1 MKNFLLFTCALIF
14 SANVSAQIIFSEDFE
29 GATVPALP
37 AGWTQTSLA
46 TDGGYLTTDD
56 WSSTY
61 WAIPPHTRYIG
72 TNDDDCDCDKSD
84 DRLISP
90 LIALGPMFNY
100 ALTFDNLVNGGY
112 GEMAFLGVHVDG
124 TPAGTVDTL
133 LTLPGTAQTW
143 DSQVIDLSAY
153 SGQSINLVWMY
164 NDASTWAFGLMIDD
178 VVVVE
183 SGNPDLA
190 ASNTRAGIY
199 TVIPLPQVTTVTP
212 SVDITNVGGGS
223 ATNPTAAFSIISP
236 ISFSGTETFASLAG
250 FTTNTFTSTTG
261 FTPSALGSYQL
272 IVSASM
278 DELDDDLSN
287 NNDTASFIV
296 STNMYARDNGTFDN
310 GIGVIGENAFLGQD
324 FEIFSNTTLSEVQ
337 FYLNTAIIGDEI
349 SVEVFDQVGGIPTSS
364 IASSDTYT
372 ITAADAGGAWITLP
386 VTQGNLALSEG
397 TYTIGVNQLSTN
409 NYGLALDTQLPFSG
423 VWGSIAG
430 GAFAT
435 LESFGF
441 PGTFLIRAILCD
453 ASTPSITGFSNTG
466 AQGTTVSWDPQS
478 LPESGGFVIRY
489 HEFGNSPNFSWQL
502 VPNENQTSAYVGG
515 LNDNTR
521 YVFRVGSKCSMSQNA
536 TYSDTSSVWTRNQCA
551 RPIGLQSSS
560 MGPESQ
566 VLDWQQP
573 DADSYKVRFRP
584 VGGSWGYRNINTGA
598 NTVTLSGL
606 TPSTNYEWHV
616 RSICNDGGNR
626 PYAPLQSFTTPSLR
640 LAASATTIG
649 IYPNPTNGEL
659 TVEYHVE
666 ESTQASLQIL
676 EVNGRVVSNASVTAQ
691 EGQNRERLDLSDLAP
706 GFYLLRLVDVNGAV
720 LMNERISKN

>member
-90 LIALGPMFNY
+90 LIALGPMLNY

-143 DSQVIDLSAY
+143 DSQVIDLSFY

-183 SGNPDLA
+183 SANPDLA

-278 DELDDDLSN
+278 DELDDDLFSL
-287 NNDTASFIV
+287 FQPIC
-296 STNMYARDNGTFDN
+296 MQ
-310 GIGVIGENAFLGQD
+310 GIMGL
-324 FEIFSNTTLSEVQ
+324 L
-337 FYLNTAIIGDEI
+337 II
-349 SVEVFDQVGGIPTSS
+349 
-364 IASSDTYT
+364 A
-372 ITAADAGGAWITLP
+372 
-386 VTQGNLALSEG
+386 
-397 TYTIGVNQLSTN
+397 
-409 NYGLALDTQLPFSG
+409 
-423 VWGSIAG
+423 
-430 GAFAT
+430 
-435 LESFGF
+435 
-441 PGTFLIRAILCD
+441 
-453 ASTPSITGFSNTG
+453 
-466 AQGTTVSWDPQS
+466 
-478 LPESGGFVIRY
+478 
-489 HEFGNSPNFSWQL
+489 
-502 VPNENQTSAYVGG
+502 
-515 LNDNTR
+515 
-521 YVFRVGSKCSMSQNA
+521 
-536 TYSDTSSVWTRNQCA
+536 
-551 RPIGLQSSS
+551 
-560 MGPESQ
+560 
-566 VLDWQQP
+566 
-573 DADSYKVRFRP
+573 
-584 VGGSWGYRNINTGA
+584 
-598 NTVTLSGL
+598 
-606 TPSTNYEWHV
+606 
-616 RSICNDGGNR
+616 
-626 PYAPLQSFTTPSLR
+626 
-640 LAASATTIG
+640 
-649 IYPNPTNGEL
+649 
-659 TVEYHVE
+659 
-666 ESTQASLQIL
+666 
-676 EVNGRVVSNASVTAQ
+676 
-691 EGQNRERLDLSDLAP
+691 
-706 GFYLLRLVDVNGAV
+706 
-720 LMNERISKN
+720 